1 MEQLKMIWNKGK
13 TPEKPDWSGF
23 TVRSFNGSDS
33 DIDAWLDIVQYG
45 LTEKREDKAFFFEC
59 MYSHG
64 ELEFDK
70 FFIVERGGVPAATL
84 AVICD
89 YEKKQGYIHMVGC
102 KPEFRGLGI
111 GNKLAVQAVITL
123 ISAGMETAYLTT
135 DDFRIPA
142 IKSYLKAG
150 FVPDMINEEH
160 EKRWRAVFDNI
171 GKDKKE
177 VGGQ

>member
-1 MEQLKMIWNKGK
+1 MIWNKGI
-13 TPEKPDWSGF
+13 TPKKPDWSGL
-23 TVRSFNGSDS
+23 TLRSFNGSDG

-70 FFIVERGGVPAATL
+70 FYIVECEGTPAATL

-89 YEKKQGYIHMVGC
+89 YKKKQGYIHMVGC
-102 KPEFRGLGI
+102 KPEFRGRGI
-111 GNKLAVQAVITL
+111 GNKLALQAVLTL
-123 ISAGMETAYLTT
+123 ISSGMETAYLTT

-142 IKSYLKAG
+142 VKSYLKAG
-150 FVPDMINEEH
+150 FLPDMINEEH
-160 EKRWRAVFDNI
+160 EKRWKAVY
-171 GKDKKE
+171 DKINGRQRE
-177 VGGQ
+177 ADG